1 MVHRLGA
8 IVGYLAWRKSGEL
21 RRVVETNIRLCF
33 PRLSPSEQAGL
44 ARQNLAESGKL
55 LLEGGKMWLGE
66 VDKTLALV
74 QAVEGERLLEQ
85 ARTEQRGVIL
95 AAPHLGCWEILGLY
109 FARHYAMTAMYADR
123 RGRQLEQLVR
133 NGRQRTGAKLV
144 PDDGSGVRAM
154 NKALKRQELAWIM
167 PDQSPIDSGEFA
179 EFFGQTCY
187 TMTLLPKL
195 ASNTN
200 AVVLFAYA
208 KRLPDSSGF
217 QIFVRQA
224 SEDIAQLE
232 LPAALR
238 VINQD
243 IETLVR
249 EAPDQYWW
257 AYRRFKKRPD
267 GARSVY

>member
-8 IVGYLAWRKSGEL
+8 IVGYLAWRKNGEL

-33 PRLSPSEQAGL
+33 TELDSSEQSEL
-44 ARQNLAESGKL
+44 VRQNLAASGML
-55 LLEGGKMWLGE
+55 LLEGGKMWHGE
-66 VDKTLALV
+66 ADKTLTLV
-74 QAVEGERLLEQ
+74 QAVDGEDLLEQ

-95 AAPHLGCWEILGLY
+95 AMPHLGCWEIVGLY
-109 FARHYAMTAMYADR
+109 FARHYAMTIMYADR

-133 NGRQRTGAKLV
+133 NARQRTGATLV
-144 PDDGSGVRAM
+144 PADGSGVRAM
-154 NKALKRQELAWIM
+154 SKALQKQELAGIM
-167 PDQSPIDSGEFA
+167 PDQSPTGSGEFA
-179 EFFGQTCY
+179 EFFGQTCF

-217 QIFVRQA
+217 QILVRQS

-243 IETLVR
+243 IESLVR
-249 EAPDQYWW
+249 EVPDQYWW

-267 GARSVY
+267 GAGSVY